1 MTRIRQFSDK
11 LMQLTY
17 EQLKSHGANI
27 RRFKNTRIHTI
38 DLSQANC
45 VVDDSFVQQLQ
56 SHTTLVELNLSDSSI
71 TNQAVQHLTHFSK
84 LTSLNL
90 KNTAIT
96 GDCVDALL
104 EMQQLKLLI
113 LSNTEIAVTTIEE
126 IRPRMINTLII
137 YLQ

>member
-1 MTRIRQFSDK
+1 MTI
-11 LMQLTY
+11 
-17 EQLKSHGANI
+17 
-27 RRFKNTRIHTI
+27 
-38 DLSQANC
+38 
-45 VVDDSFVQQLQ
+45 
-56 SHTTLVELNLSDSSI
+56 
-71 TNQAVQHLTHFSK
+71 QAVQHLTHFSK

-113 LSNTEIAVTTIEE
+113 LSNTEIVATTIEE
-126 IRPRMINTLII
+126 IRPRMINTRII

>member
-1 MTRIRQFSDK
+1 MP
-11 LMQLTY
+11 LTS
-17 EQLKSHGANI
+17 EQLKRHGARI

-45 VVDDSFVQQLQ
+45 PVDDSLVQQLH
-56 SHTTLVELNLSDSSI
+56 SHTTLVELDLSDSRI
-71 TNQAVQHLTHFSK
+71 TNEAIEHLTLFSK

-90 KNTAIT
+90 KNTVIND
-96 GDCVDALL
+96 DCIDALL

-113 LSNTEIAVTTIEE
+113 LSNTEIAPTTIEE
-126 IRPRMINTLII
+126 IRPRMINTRIV

>member
-1 MTRIRQFSDK
+1 
-11 LMQLTY
+11 MQLTY
-17 EQLKSHGANI
+17 EQLKSHGASI
-27 RRFKNTRIHTI
+27 RRFKNTQIHTI
-38 DLSQANC
+38 DLSQVNC

-56 SHTTLVELNLSDSSI
+56 SHATLVELNLSDSNI
-71 TNQAVQHLTHFSK
+71 TNQAVQDLTHFSK

-113 LSNTEIAVTTIEE
+113 LSNTEIAATSIEE
-126 IRPRMINTLII
+126 IRPRMINTRII

>member
-1 MTRIRQFSDK
+1 
-11 LMQLTY
+11 MQLTSA
-17 EQLKSHGANI
+17 QLKRHGASI
-27 RRFKNTRIHTI
+27 RRFKNARIHTI

-45 VVDDSFVQQLQ
+45 VVDDSLVQQLQ
-56 SHTTLVELNLSDSSI
+56 SHTTLVELDLSDSQI
-71 TNQAVQHLTHFSK
+71 TNQAIEHLTLFSK

-96 GDCVDALL
+96 GDCVDGLL

-126 IRPRMINTLII
+126 IRPRMINTRII
-137 YLQ
+137 FLQ